1 MPKEITF
8 YVILGKKRDPS
19 EICANPNLRNRTH
32 ITKKPSYVYTFFTS
46 TLKEIT
52 ALVHLQVHM
61 CAYGRIENF
70 FIILPDATMSD
81 I

>member
-32 ITKKPSYVYTFFTS
+32 ITKKPSYVYLFIVLTTFSLWRKLTGQ
-46 TLKEIT
+46 K
-52 ALVHLQVHM
+52 
-61 CAYGRIENF
+61 
-70 FIILPDATMSD
+70 LPNLT
-81 I
+81 